1 MIHCPTFVC
10 TGFVDE
16 VCFPS
21 SVYAFYNALPANIK
35 KVMTTNPSTGHYGT
49 TANTAGNA
57 YLKEHGQMTSFP
69 N

>member
-1 MIHCPTFVC
+1 MIR
-10 TGFVDE
+10 
-16 VCFPS
+16 
-21 SVYAFYNALPANIK
+21 

-49 TANTAGNA
+49 TVNTAGNA